1 MRAITLQMIVFVYMF
16 STSVWLVDEMI
27 LKHTSIEPMGLAG
40 GKLDPAQLETGAG
53 EATNNFEDLRDK
65 ALNIEQD
72 GNILDR
78 IGQFAET
85 GYNSVWLVLDL
96 LTGSYFFWVL
106 GAIGVPQPFIQVLI
120 WIFPFFVVSQVI
132 WFVAGRY

>member
-1 MRAITLQMIVFVYMF
+1 MF
-16 STSVWLVDEMI
+16 STSIWLVDEMV
-27 LKHTSIEPMGLAG
+27 LTHTSIKPTGLNESEIDTALIERG
-40 GKLDPAQLETGAG
+40 EG
-53 EATNNFEDLRDK
+53 EAENNFNDLRDK

-78 IGQFAET
+78 ISQFAET

-96 LTGSYFFWVL
+96 LTGSYLFWVL
-106 GAIGVPQPFIQVLI
+106 GYIGVPQAFIQVLI

-132 WFVAGRY
+132 WYVAGRY